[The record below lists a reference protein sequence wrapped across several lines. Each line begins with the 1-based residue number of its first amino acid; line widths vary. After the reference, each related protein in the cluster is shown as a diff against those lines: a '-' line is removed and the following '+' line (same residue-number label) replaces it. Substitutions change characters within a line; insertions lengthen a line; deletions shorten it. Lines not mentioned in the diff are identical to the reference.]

1 MMCRSGSVRSF
12 GIKRVCSIAS
22 ADGIDSHCM
31 PQQGSI
37 MIPVPGSSNSLAV
50 AASGASP
57 GAAAAAAPALAKR
70 SSKTG
75 SSTSSQEHN
84 GCQALAAAAAA
95 AGQEEASAG
104 DAVCSAGR
112 KLAPI
117 KTSAAPRGPRM
128 RLNGRLL
135 SPEEAQKHLQAVAA
149 AATAAS
155 AGRSMSRAQSPAVTC
170 PGGMTSPAGPHG
182 SSMSLSTGAPCNSAG
197 HSSGTSG
204 PAACKPSAHTR
215 DTAATAGAFNSQP
228 GTAAPMRSSRVL
240 SALDVLPENFI
251 PTPEGVGTWHTLA
264 STLEDG
270 CGATSRGCSS
280 PLVCSSYTELL
291 LAEEAEVALPPVAG
305 LRMQD
310 SSLSASFTAR
320 AGAGAGSGLP
330 PAAAPRRVSAF
341 AGHSSEPWPPQ
352 QQQSAGGASLLASAG
367 SANQTTAGFVSL
379 SSSCPVHIPMHSSSS
394 SSGWT
399 SSKLL
404 GGSITGSNG
413 SSGNNPLASSL
424 APQGS
429 SAATDA
435 QLSGLLDTWGAC
447 QQHNSACAPPQQP
460 LQGLVAFTAG
470 PSNTVPATNST
481 AAAPAW
487 KPAFSPA
494 GSSAPAPGSSSG
506 MVPTPG
512 MPAAGSTPVL
522 QPQPQQPRAQLSRT
536 KSTASRPKKHSKAAA
551 AKGAAKP
558 SLQLQVPVQ
567 QQQSASQQQQQM
579 LMVANA
585 SQPVVLSQQEL
596 MAVLQQNM
604 AASFAS
610 GYMMAT
616 SNMNGQGGQQVPS
629 KLQQQQPPLLKPVAS
644 IGAFVMPPS
653 AVVGAGDVGP
663 APWPASTPAGAPAG
677 EPAGGAPCPPGS
689 ATTAAAAA
697 ALSSSSDMAR
707 LVGGHAVDDILPSL
721 QELLTDCY

>member
-37 MIPVPGSSNSLAV
+37 MIPVPGSSNSLAA
-50 AASGASP
+50 AASGASAGGA
-57 GAAAAAAPALAKR
+57 GAAAAPAKR

-84 GCQALAAAAAA
+84 GQALAAAAAA
-95 AGQEEASAG
+95 AGQEAASG

-149 AATAAS
+149 AAAAAS

-215 DTAATAGAFNSQP
+215 DTAATAGPFNSQP

-291 LAEEAEVALPPVAG
+291 LAEEADVALPPVAG

-320 AGAGAGSGLP
+320 TGAGCGLP

-341 AGHSSEPWPPQ
+341 AGHSTEPWPPQ
-352 QQQSAGGASLLASAG
+352 QQQQQQSAGGPSLLASAG
-367 SANQTTAGFVSL
+367 SANQTAAGFVSL
-379 SSSCPVHIPMHSSSS
+379 SSSCPVHIPMHSSSR
-394 SSGWT
+394 SGWT

-447 QQHNSACAPPQQP
+447 QQHSARAPPQP
-460 LQGLVAFTAG
+460 LQGVVAFTAG
-470 PSNTVPATNST
+470 PSNMVPATNS
-481 AAAPAW
+481 AAATPAW

-494 GSSAPAPGSSSG
+494 GTSAPAPGSSSG
-506 MVPTPG
+506 MAPTPG
-512 MPAAGSTPVL
+512 MPAAGSAPVL
-522 QPQPQQPRAQLSRT
+522 STQPQPQQPRAQLSRT

-551 AKGAAKP
+551 AKGAAKLT
-558 SLQLQVPVQ
+558 LQLQVPVQ
-567 QQQSASQQQQQM
+567 QQQSASQSASQQQQQM
-579 LMVANA
+579 LMVTDA

-610 GYMMAT
+610 GYIMAT

-629 KLQQQQPPLLKPVAS
+629 QLQQQPPLLKPVAS

-653 AVVGAGDVGP
+653 AVVGAGAGGP
-663 APWPASTPAGAPAG
+663 APWAASTPAGTPAG

-697 ALSSSSDMAR
+697 ALGSSSDMAR
-707 LVGGHAVDDILPSL
+707 LVGGQAVDDILPSL